1 MMLRGGAVAWMA
13 KNKVASNLLML
24 FLLVGGIF
32 MMLNTKQEVF
42 PDSEKDIIN
51 ITFEY
56 TGASPSEIEEG
67 MVLPT
72 EDAVSSLHFVNKIT
86 SVAGEGSGSVSIELI
101 KGMDRQQALQDVKS
115 EVDKISTYPDEAET
129 PDVELE
135 IRRREVLT
143 VSVYGD
149 VNEEALRFYA
159 DRIKNGLL
167 ATEGITQLEYV
178 AVKDREIAVW
188 IPEETLRKYSLTLR
202 DVSDALRGNSMDYPS
217 GTLETES
224 GDIKLRMYD
233 KRRIGS
239 EFGSIPVVSSAGGG
253 TVLLGDIAEISDGF
267 EEQDILERFNGAPS
281 ISIDV
286 YRVGKQTPA
295 SVSERVHETI
305 DKITASFPES
315 VKVVI
320 WDDRSE
326 QLQNRIDLL
335 MKNAAFGLSLVVLIL
350 AVFLETRVALW
361 VALGIPISVFGS
373 FYFLNLAGAS
383 INMITTFAFI
393 MTLGIAVDDAIVV
406 GENIHTHYKS
416 GKTRYRAAVD
426 GTKEMLS
433 AVTFSVLTTV
443 ATFAPLLFVEGSMGL
458 LMNTLPVVVISVLL
472 VSLMESFFILPAHM
486 NSGRER
492 DAKPKFSLGIRD
504 GIRNALDR
512 FVNGPF
518 DRFLRMTMEYKYA
531 TVAVFIAITIIFAGI
546 VGSGNLKFRF
556 MAPLEGDRVRATAVM
571 PTGTAAAVTERVVK
585 RLEETAFKVD
595 AEMMRE
601 TGSDTGFIEYVNS
614 GIRRD
619 GSAVVNV
626 MLYEY
631 EIRNFRTGLFE
642 EKWREAVGSISSA
655 ESLSFDSQLRNF
667 GANISVRLDHDNEE
681 VLREA
686 SGIIKHKLAEYGG
699 VYDIEDS
706 FASKQQEIHY
716 RLNGYGRSLGLTN
729 ETIASQVSPAFLGI
743 KSLIYQRGQDE
754 VTVRVKYPYSGR
766 KYLGDV
772 YAVNIKTP
780 SGSEVPL
787 SSVAEVYFTEDLTEI
802 NRTNRR
808 RVVNV
813 IATAGVFSNP
823 QEIMRDLA
831 ENTMPEVQSLFPGLE
846 WKFEGQ
852 EESRR
857 ESMDSL
863 KYNMTFAVL
872 IVYALLAVPLAS
884 YVQPLIIMFSI
895 PLGLVGAAAG
905 HMLLGLTLSLM
916 SIFGMVA
923 VSGVVVN
930 NSLVL
935 VDFINRFGRDK
946 GYVNDEI
953 IMEGAKRRFRPIIMT
968 SLTTF
973 FGLAPMIL
981 ETSIHVQF
989 LIPMAVSIAFGVL
1002 FTTIVALLFVPS
1014 AYSIMEDC
1022 KRLIDKKQ

>member
-1 MMLRGGAVAWMA
+1 MIRRGGAVGWMA

-24 FLLVGGIF
+24 FFLVGGIF

-56 TGASPSEIEEG
+56 TGASPAEIEEG
-67 MVLPT
+67 MILPT
-72 EDAVSSLHFVNKIT
+72 EDAVSSLHFVNKLT
-86 SVAGEGSGSVSIELI
+86 SVAREGSGSVSIELI
-101 KGMDRQQALQDVKS
+101 KGVDRQQALQDVKS

-143 VSVYGD
+143 VSVYGN
-149 VNEEALRFYA
+149 VNEEALRYYA

-188 IPEETLRKYSLTLR
+188 IPEETLRKYSITLR
-202 DVSDALRGNSMDYPS
+202 DISSALRENSIDYPS

-233 KRRIGS
+233 KRRTGQ
-239 EFGSIPVVSSAGGG
+239 EFRDIPVVSSAGGG
-253 TVLLGDIAEISDGF
+253 TVLLGDIAEIYDGF
-267 EEQDILERFNGAPS
+267 EEKDILERFNGAPS

-295 SVSERVHETI
+295 SVSERVHNTI
-305 DKITASFPES
+305 SKITPTFPDS
-315 VKVVI
+315 VKVTI

-326 QLQNRIDLL
+326 QLENRINLL
-335 MKNAAFGLSLVVLIL
+335 MKNAAFGLSLVVIIL

-406 GENIHTHYKS
+406 GENIHSHYKS
-416 GKTRYRAAVD
+416 GKSRYRAAVD
-426 GTKEMLS
+426 GTREMLS

-458 LMNTLPVVVISVLL
+458 LMNTLPVVVISVLM
-472 VSLMESFFILPAHM
+472 VSLVESFFILPAHM
-486 NSGRER
+486 NSGRDTEKK
-492 DAKPKFSLGIRD
+492 ALISFGIREK
-504 GIRNALDR
+504 IRNALDR

-518 DRFLRMTMEYKYA
+518 ERFLRLSMEYKYA
-531 TVAVFIAITIIFAGI
+531 TVSVFFAVTIVFAAI
-546 VGSGNLKFRF
+546 VWSGNLKFRF
-556 MAPLEGDRVRATAVM
+556 LAPLEGDRVRATAVM
-571 PTGTAAAVTERVVK
+571 PTGTASAVSERVIK
-585 RLEETAFKVD
+585 RLEEAAFQVD
-595 AEMMRE
+595 ADMMKQR
-601 TGSDTGFIEYVNS
+601 GSDTGFIEYINS
-614 GIRRD
+614 GVRRD
-619 GSAVVNV
+619 GSVVVNV

-631 EIRNFRTGLFE
+631 EIRKFRTGLFE
-642 EKWREAVGSISSA
+642 EKWREKVKNINSA

-681 VLREA
+681 TLRSA
-686 SGIIKHKLAEYGG
+686 SNIIKQKLAEYGG

-716 RLNGYGRSLGLTN
+716 KLNSYGRSLGLTN
-729 ETIASQVSPAFLGI
+729 DIIASQVSPAFLGI
-743 KSLIYQRGQDE
+743 KSLTYQRGQDE
-754 VTVRVKYPYSGR
+754 VTVRVKYPDYGR
-766 KYLGDV
+766 KFQGDIF
-772 YAVNIKTP
+772 ALNIKTP
-780 SGSEVPL
+780 AGSEVPL
-787 SSVAEVYFTEDLTEI
+787 SAVAEVYFTEDLTEI

-813 IATAGVFSNP
+813 IATAGVTSNP
-823 QEIMRDLA
+823 QEIMKDLA
-831 ENTMPEVQSLFPGLE
+831 ANTLPEVQGLFPGLE

-872 IVYALLAVPLAS
+872 IVYALIAVPLAS

-905 HMLLGLTLSLM
+905 HMLLGLSLSLM

-946 GYVNDEI
+946 GYVNDEVI
-953 IMEGAKRRFRPIIMT
+953 INGAKRRFRPIIMT

-973 FGLAPMIL
+973 FGLAPMIM

-1014 AYSIMEDC
+1014 AYSIMEDI
-1022 KRLIDKKQ
+1022 KRIFEKAK

>member
-1 MMLRGGAVAWMA
+1 MIRRGGAVAWMA

-32 MMLNTKQEVF
+32 VMLNTKQEVF

-51 ITFEY
+51 ISFEY
-56 TGASPSEIEEG
+56 SGASPSEIEEG

-86 SVAGEGSGSVSIELI
+86 SVAREGSGSVSIELI
-101 KGMDRQQALQDVKS
+101 KGTDKQQALQDVKA
-115 EVDKISTYPDEAET
+115 EVDKISAYPDEAET

-143 VSVYGD
+143 VSIYGD
-149 VNEEALRFYA
+149 VNEEALRYYA

-167 ATEGITQLEYV
+167 AAEGITQLEYV

-202 DVSDALRGNSMDYPS
+202 DVSEALRKNSIDYPS
-217 GTLETES
+217 GTLETDS

-233 KRRIGS
+233 KRRTGS
-239 EFGSIPVVSSAGGG
+239 EFRDIPVVSSAGGG
-253 TVLLGDIAEISDGF
+253 TVLLGDIADIRDGF
-267 EEQDILERFNGAPS
+267 EERDILERFNGAPS
-281 ISIDV
+281 VSIDV
-286 YRVGKQTPA
+286 YRVGDQTPA
-295 SVSERVHETI
+295 GVSERVHETVG
-305 DKITASFPES
+305 KITAGFPEA

-326 QLQNRIDLL
+326 QLQNRINLL

-373 FYFLNLAGAS
+373 FYFLNLSGAS

-416 GKTRYRAAVD
+416 GKSRYRAAVD

-458 LMNTLPVVVISVLL
+458 LMNTLPVVVISVLM
-472 VSLMESFFILPAHM
+472 VSLVESFFILPAHM
-486 NSGRER
+486 NTGREGG
-492 DAKPKFSLGIRD
+492 KPFFTLGIRD
-504 GIRNALDR
+504 RIRNSLDR

-518 DRFLRMTMEYKYA
+518 DRFLRLTVEYKYV
-531 TVAVFIAITIIFAGI
+531 TVSVFIAVTISFAGL
-546 VGSGNLKFRF
+546 VFSGNLKFRF
-556 MAPLEGDRVRATAVM
+556 MPPLEGDRVRAVAVM
-571 PTGTAAAVTERVVK
+571 PTGTASAVTERVIK
-585 RLEETAFKVD
+585 RLEEAAVKVD
-595 AEMMRE
+595 AEMMKE
-601 TGSDTGFIEYVNS
+601 TGSSSSFIEYINS

-619 GSAVVNV
+619 GSAAVNV

-631 EIRNFRTGLFE
+631 EIRKFRTGLFE
-642 EKWREAVGSISSA
+642 EKWRKEVGIINSA
-655 ESLSFDSQLRNF
+655 ESLTFDSQLRNF
-667 GANISVRLDHDNEE
+667 GANISVRLDHDSEE
-681 VLREA
+681 VLRDA
-686 SGIIKHKLAEYGG
+686 SGIIRQKLAEYGG

-716 RLNGYGRSLGLTN
+716 RLNSYGRSLGLTN
-729 ETIASQVSPAFLGI
+729 ELIASQVAPAFLGI
-743 KSLIYQRGQDE
+743 KSLTYQRGQDE
-754 VTVRVKYPYSGR
+754 VTVRVKYPEGGR
-766 KYLGDV
+766 KYLGDI
-772 YAVNIKTP
+772 YGVNIKTP

-813 IATAGVFSNP
+813 TAPAGAASNP
-823 QEIMRDLA
+823 QEIMRDIAA
-831 ENTMPEVQSLFPGLE
+831 ETLPGIQEIFPGLE

-852 EESRR
+852 EESRK

-905 HMLLGLTLSLM
+905 HMILGLTLSLM

-935 VDFINRFGRDK
+935 VDFINRFGREK

-953 IMEGAKRRFRPIIMT
+953 IMDGAKRRFRPIIMT

-1002 FTTIVALLFVPS
+1002 FTTVVALLFVPS
-1014 AYSIMEDC
+1014 AYSIMEDI
-1022 KRLIDKKQ
+1022 KRLFTGNK